1 MRSTLVIVLLLA
13 AVCASAQT
21 NVIVSTDIAMG
32 LNGGWRPG
40 YSDSDDAWTLA
51 LAWKTVDVRAIAV
64 TFGNNYADPEM
75 TVLKGLLSAA
85 GQKTPYERGAV
96 VALSNP
102 QVTLGATAL
111 NDACRNAGVDRM
123 IAELQRGPLTL
134 VAIGPLTDIACVALN
149 SPAATK
155 NIREVVAIMGRE
167 PGEEFSITDPWTGKP
182 HTGLTDFNYVM
193 DSQAV
198 AVVLRSQIPLTFMT
212 FDLTKS
218 TLVTQKQV
226 AALGTSG
233 ATPLAKLIST
243 DTLPWV
249 AQWESIFGESGFHP
263 WDANALWYLAR
274 PEAYSCKPAAARVVS
289 CGTAPYY
296 KDANNKCAGHG
307 PDQPTSMDKE
317 SSQLWLSSTVGD
329 APRAKACTA
338 WANDGEKQRFID
350 ALLAA
355 AK

>member
-1 MRSTLVIVLLLA
+1 MRSALAIVLLLLS

-21 NVIVSTDIAMG
+21 NVIISTDIAMG

-40 YSDSDDAWTLA
+40 FSDSDDAWTLA
-51 LAWKTVDVRAIAV
+51 LAWKSLDVRAIAV

-85 GQKTPYERGAV
+85 GQKTPYDRGAV
-96 VALSNP
+96 VKLSDP

-111 NDACRNAGVDRM
+111 NDSCRNAGVDRM
-123 IAELQRGPLTL
+123 IAELQRGPLTI

-155 NIREVVAIMGRE
+155 NIREVVAIMGRD

-182 HTGLTDFNYVM
+182 HKGLTDFNYVM
-193 DSQAV
+193 DPRSAS
-198 AVVLRSQIPLTFMT
+198 VVLQSQIPLTFMT

-226 AALGTSG
+226 AALGT
-233 ATPLAKLIST
+233 TPLAKLIST
-243 DTLPWV
+243 NTLPWI

-263 WDANALWYLAR
+263 WDANAAWYLAR
-274 PEAYSCKPAAARVVS
+274 PEAYACKPAAARVVN

-296 KDANNKCAGHG
+296 KDANNPCAGHG
-307 PDQPTSMDKE
+307 PDQPSSMDKE
-317 SSQLWLSSTVGD
+317 ASQLWLSSVVGD
-329 APRAKACTA
+329 APRAKACMA
-338 WANDGEKQRFID
+338 WANEGEKQRFMD
-350 ALLAA
+350 ALIAA
-355 AK
+355 VR